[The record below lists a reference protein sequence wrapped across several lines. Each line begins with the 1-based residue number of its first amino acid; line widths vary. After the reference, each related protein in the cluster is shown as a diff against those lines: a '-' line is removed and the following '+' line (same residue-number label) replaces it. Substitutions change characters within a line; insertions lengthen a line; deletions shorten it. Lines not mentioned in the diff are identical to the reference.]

1 MDTVKVIH
9 GLSEVN
15 RKQAEIIDDLFSLL
29 MQHISVK
36 EAEDYVERIREISEE
51 SEKWRD
57 SK

>member
-1 MDTVKVIH
+1 MDTVEVIH

-29 MQHISVK
+29 MQHISAK
-36 EAEDYVERIREISEE
+36 ETEDYVERIREISEE

>member
-1 MDTVKVIH
+1 MDTVEVIH

-29 MQHISVK
+29 MQHISAK